1 MLTAAL
7 LGGIAARRLPVAVWW
22 EENVIQNAT
31 GLPFSLGSVEYHR
44 WNLRKYG
51 QVELPHPN
59 TGQKFIVFPEVE
71 LRRSKSDSQ
80 KSSSL
85 LPLFVPFLDDKQTF
99 PKLSFSSASIEISP
113 KMMASDVRILGNML
127 LDQFG
132 DRFSARKTNLSFHC
146 DELEISVADSLPGTR
161 FKLTF
166 LEGTFLADETECML
180 ECSFSLQDNPS
191 RDPVRF
197 TIRRKKQNPPNEQ
210 SQTTEPELV
219 VELQTD
225 ETEVP
230 VRFLALFF
238 PSWNS
243 LGPKAFFHGTVRGE
257 SLRKDYWTITF
268 EDMGIGDADLQ
279 TLGAELTPYPL
290 SGKTRIGIISA
301 RIATNG
307 IRTRFLDASGWIL
320 IENGAIDRR
329 LLAQLVDDWQLSPT
343 PNNTM
348 TSLYQNNLDVLKN
361 IPASQTK
368 VPIAEASFSV
378 LLGKDGVLLRSNEK
392 GGFIFASDRERYYKY
407 HLPERSGTKAIS
419 YSAIFGTFSPPNADV
434 LSLTPQT
441 QKLIQHLPYSPPR

>member
-1 MLTAAL
+1 MLTVAL

-22 EENVIQNAT
+22 EKNAIQNAT
-31 GLPFSLGSVEYHR
+31 GLPFTLGSVEYQR

-51 QVELPHPN
+51 QVELSHPN
-59 TGQKFIVFPEVE
+59 TGQKFIAFPEVE

-80 KSSSL
+80 KSSSIWT
-85 LPLFVPFLDDKQTF
+85 LFVPFLDDKQTS
-99 PKLSFSSASIEISP
+99 PKLSFSSASIELSQ
-113 KMMASDVRILGNML
+113 KMVASDVRILGNML

-146 DELEISVADSLPGTR
+146 DELEISVTDSFPDTR

-166 LEGTFLADETECML
+166 LEGTFLADETECKL
-180 ECSFSLQDNPS
+180 ECTFSLQDNPS

-197 TIRRKKQNPPNEQ
+197 TIRRKKPNPQNER
-210 SQTTEPELV
+210 SQTTEPELI

-225 ETEVP
+225 ETEIP
-230 VRFLALFF
+230 IRFLALFF
-238 PSWNS
+238 PTWNS

-290 SGKTRIGIISA
+290 SGHTQLNIKSA
-301 RIATNG
+301 RIATDG
-307 IRTRFLDASGWIL
+307 VRTRFLDASGWIL
-320 IENGAIDRR
+320 IENGSIDRR

-343 PNNTM
+343 PNDAANL
-348 TSLYQNNLDVLKN
+348 LYQNNLDVLKN
-361 IPASQTK
+361 IPADQANI
-368 VPIAEASFSV
+368 PIAEASFSV
-378 LLGKDGVLLRSNEK
+378 LLGKDGVLVRPIKK
-392 GGFIFASDRERYYKY
+392 GGLIFASDREQYYKY
-407 HLPERSGTKAIS
+407 HLPERTGTTAIP
-419 YSAIFGTFSPPNADV
+419 YSTIFGTFSPPNADV

>member
-31 GLPFSLGSVEYHR
+31 GLPFTLGSVEYHR

-59 TGQKFIVFPEVE
+59 TGQKFVTFPEVE
-71 LRRSKSDSQ
+71 LRHSKSDTS

-85 LPLFVPFLDDKQTF
+85 LSLFLPFWDDKQTF
-99 PKLSFSSASIEISP
+99 PKLSFSSVSVEISP
-113 KMMASDVRILGNML
+113 KAVASDIRILGNML

-146 DELEISVADSLPGTR
+146 DELEISVADSLPDMR

-166 LEGTFLADETECML
+166 LEGTFLADETECKL
-180 ECSFSLQDNPS
+180 ECTFSLQDNPS

-197 TIRRKKQNPPNEQ
+197 TIRRKKQNLQNEQ
-210 SQTTEPELV
+210 AQTAEPELI

-238 PSWNS
+238 PTWNS

-257 SLRKDYWTITF
+257 SSRKDYWTITF
-268 EDMGIGDADLQ
+268 EDMGIGNADLQ

-290 SGKTRIGIISA
+290 SGETQIGIASA
-301 RIATNG
+301 RIETDG
-307 IRTRFLDASGWIL
+307 TRTRFLDASGWIR
-320 IENGAIDRR
+320 IVNGAIDRR
-329 LLAQLVDDWQLSPT
+329 LLTRLVEDWQLSPM
-343 PNNTM
+343 PNDAMN
-348 TSLYQNNLDVLKN
+348 SLYQNNLDVLKN
-361 IPASQTK
+361 IPVDQAK
-368 VPIAEASFSV
+368 IPIADASLSV

-407 HLPERSGTKAIS
+407 HLPKQMGTTAIS